1 MPVAYRLPPAT
12 AIRPA
17 AGWSDSMLSRR
28 RRSAR
33 RQPRSSQTEPPLS
46 SSSARST
53 AAGSV
58 QCETRTQVSAPGASV
73 NSQAMWLR
81 MRLPRPASPSSTIRN
96 GGSVETI
103 VVSIQTLRIG
113 PLTQNR
119 APAPT
124 PTESIRVR
132 WKSVRKWSVK
142 EGRAARSRSAAK
154 TCSRGASISISALT
168 GPIKAGI
175 LVAGRLEPPVR
186 RIRVTGP
193 RERVSIARD
202 SVRKERF
209 PIFESVGTSP
219 AGDAFTTGSMPGEGT
234 YFCLVCGT
242 QLALRET
249 DHLPQCSV
257 CGSSRFRRD
266 SIFAGRQEHGTPTR
280 EFAVPAERESPGWLD
295 EAREQLSGPGYH
307 LALRERGEVA
317 TYRLEIGWTKVGR
330 CERAEICLD
339 DPSVSRRHALIAT
352 DEDRPPRILDD
363 RSLNGILVNGR
374 KVEWTELKDGDELTL
389 GRYRL
394 FLLQA

>member
-1 MPVAYRLPPAT
+1 
-12 AIRPA
+12 
-17 AGWSDSMLSRR
+17 MLSRR
-28 RRSAR
+28 RRRAR
-33 RQPRSSQTEPPLS
+33 RQPRCSQIEPPLRT
-46 SSSARST
+46 SSARST

-58 QCETRTQVSAPGASV
+58 QWETRTQVSDPGASV
-73 NSQAMWLR
+73 SSQAMWLR

-96 GGSVETI
+96 GGSAETI

-119 APAPT
+119 APAPA
-124 PTESIRVR
+124 PTGSIRVR

-154 TCSRGASISISALT
+154 TSSRGASISISALT
-168 GPIKAGI
+168 GPIRAGI
-175 LVAGRLEPPVR
+175 LVASRLAPPVW
-186 RIRVTGP
+186 RIRVTGT
-193 RERVSIARD
+193 RGRVSIARD
-202 SVRKERF
+202 SVRQERF

-219 AGDAFTTGSMPGEGT
+219 AGDAFTTGYMPGEGT

-242 QLALRET
+242 QVALRET
-249 DHLPQCSV
+249 DPVPECSV

-266 SIFAGRQEHGTPTR
+266 SIFAGLQEHGSPTL
-280 EFAVPAERESPGWLD
+280 EFAVPAQREAPAWL
-295 EAREQLSGPGYH
+295 EGAREQLTEPGYH

-317 TYRLEIGWTKVGR
+317 TYRLGIGWTKIGR

-352 DEDRPPRILDD
+352 DEGRPPRILDD